1 MSVKTCAIQEGRDEK
16 QTYFLRK
23 GCYCGVVALICVTM
37 VVVWMVGPIAVYNGT
52 TVSGVY
58 TVVHIFLRFNYETF

>member
-23 GCYCGVVALICVTM
+23 GCYCGVVALIWCDHGGRLDGRTD
-37 VVVWMVGPIAVYNGT
+37 
-52 TVSGVY
+52 SGVQRY
-58 TVVHIFLRFNYETF
+58 HGERSVHCRIYLSAL